1 MLRTEVTENQKNE
14 IIKKVQREFPGSK
27 VLQDLHYHR
36 YIKEIEW
43 QNMSS
48 EEIVRDIKEVAK
60 RFKRKVKV
68 S

>member
-1 MLRTEVTENQKNE
+1 V
-14 IIKKVQREFPGSK
+14 SK

-60 RFKRKVKV
+60 KFKRKVKV